1 MCGIVGF
8 FCSSNNN
15 SFADDLEIATQVLKH
30 RGPDQTGLY
39 RDTGCNHQIGLGH
52 CRLSVIDLSEAGT
65 QPMHSADGRIV
76 VVYNGEIYN
85 FKALRNQLEQRGYL
99 FHSQTDTEVIINAY
113 LEWGIKCVEQFI
125 GMFAIGIYDK
135 PARKL
140 VLIRDRLGIK
150 PVYYYCTHGEL
161 IFASELKSLMAFN
174 CFPKTINSDAL
185 ALFLHYQYVPAPQ
198 TIYNDTYKLLPGH
211 YMVFDGRHLHQKP
224 YWSPPERLDC
234 DGCNDVGDEVKY
246 IDELDELLTNAV
258 SDRLISDVPIGALLS
273 GGIDSS
279 LVVALMQKA
288 NPSPVRTFSIG
299 FSEDKY
305 NEAPWA
311 RKIAAHLG
319 TDHTELYV
327 SPVHALDVIAKLPD
341 IYDEP
346 FADSSSIPTYLV
358 SKLTRSHV
366 TVALSGDGGDEQFA
380 GYVRYW
386 MTRTI
391 EKWFARIP
399 ERTKSVISGIL
410 GGLPVSWIESFY
422 LPLRDYLPQ
431 RLRVENFQEKWQNIV
446 MQLAQEQLSELY
458 RMTISIWPSSDLAE
472 LIGQSVPESMYESIF
487 NDTSG
492 WPTIS
497 RLMRVDQST
506 YLSNCMLT
514 KVDRASMAASLEV
527 RVPLLDH
534 RVVEYSYNIPETL
547 KYRDGCGKYV
557 LKKVLARY
565 VPRSLFE
572 RPKMGFGVPI
582 DQWFRNELKELLLDY
597 LSPAMLKKEGRFNS
611 NLIEKK
617 INEHL
622 DGTCNHHYRLWAIL
636 MWEMW
641 RERWLS

>member
-8 FCSSNNN
+8 FSSSKN
-15 SFADDLEIATQVLKH
+15 STLPEDLESATHVLKH

-39 RDTGCNHQIGLGH
+39 RDTGCDHQIGLGH

-65 QPMHSADGRIV
+65 QPMQSADGRIV

-85 FKALRNQLEQRGYL
+85 FKALRNQLEQRGYP

-113 LEWGIKCVEQFI
+113 LEWGIQCVEQFI

-135 PARKL
+135 SARKL
-140 VLIRDRLGIK
+140 ILVRDRLGIK
-150 PVYYYCTHGEL
+150 PVYYYCSRGEL
-161 IFASELKSLMAFN
+161 IFGSELKSLAAFKG
-174 CFPKTINSDAL
+174 FPKTIDSDAL
-185 ALFLHYQYVPAPQ
+185 ALFLHYQYIPAPL
-198 TIYNDTYKLLPGH
+198 TIYRKTYKLLPGH
-211 YMVFDGRHLHQKP
+211 YLVFDGRQMQHTP
-224 YWSPPERLDC
+224 YWNPPERPDW
-234 DGCNDVGDEVKY
+234 DGCDDGVDEAQY
-246 IDELDELLTNAV
+246 IDQLDGLLTHAV

-299 FSEDKY
+299 FAEDKY

-311 RKIAAHLG
+311 RKIADHLG

-327 SPVHALDVIAKLPD
+327 RPEHAIDAIAKLPD

-358 SKLTRSHV
+358 SRLTRSHV
-366 TVALSGDGGDEQFA
+366 TVALSGDGGDEQFG

-386 MTRTI
+386 MTRTM
-391 EKWFARIP
+391 EKWLERIP
-399 ERTKSVISGIL
+399 EPTKPVIAGIAK
-410 GGLPVSWIESFY
+410 GLPASWIERFY
-422 LPLRDYLPQ
+422 VPLRDYLPQ
-431 RLRVENFQEKWQNIV
+431 RLRVENFQEKWQKLIL
-446 MQLAQEQLSELY
+446 QLSQEQLSELY
-458 RMTISIWPSSDLAE
+458 RMTISIWPSSD
-472 LIGQSVPESMYESIF
+472 IGPLLGQKVPQSMYESIF
-487 NDTSG
+487 NATPG
-492 WPTIS
+492 WPTLS

-506 YLSNCMLT
+506 YLPDCMLT
-514 KVDRASMAASLEV
+514 KVDRASMAVSLEV

-534 RVVEYSYNIPETL
+534 RVVEYSYTIPETL
-547 KYRDGCGKYV
+547 KYKDGCGKYI
-557 LKKVLARY
+557 LKQVLARY

-582 DQWFRNELKELLLDY
+582 GQWFRNELKELLLDY
-597 LSPAMLKKEGRFNS
+597 LSPARLKTEGRFNAE
-611 NLIEKK
+611 LIEQK

-622 DGTCNHHYRLWAIL
+622 NGTGNHHSRLWAVL

-641 RERWLS
+641 REKWLS